1 MPSILADDG
10 VRIHYEEAG
19 SGIPIVF
26 VHEFGGDFRSHE
38 AQLRW
43 FSRRYRCVA
52 FNARGFPP
60 SDVPDALDAYSQERS
75 VADLLNVMDALGISR
90 AHLVGVSMGSF
101 TVLHFALAHPE
112 RTASILIAAWG
123 YGVDPEANAAFR
135 DQVVM
140 GADFIR
146 ANGMPAFAEMYSQ
159 APTRV
164 QLENKD
170 PRGFAEFKTQLA
182 QRSAMGAELTMRGVQ
197 FERDVL
203 DGAFLKSLE
212 ALAIPTLIVTGDED
226 EPSLEPS
233 LKLKRTIRTADL
245 VVLPGTGHTLHLE
258 EPDAFNRHLG
268 EFLHQVEAGRWRAR
282 DPRTMKSSVLGV
294 EEKP

>member
-1 MPSILADDG
+1 MPSIVAEDG

-19 SGIPIVF
+19 SGVPIVF
-26 VHEFGGDFRSHE
+26 VHEFGGDLRSHE

-60 SDVPDALDAYSQERS
+60 SDVPDAPDAYSQERS

-90 AHLVGVSMGSF
+90 AHIVGVSMGSF

-112 RTASILIAAWG
+112 RTASMLIAAWG

-135 DQVVM
+135 EQVVA

-170 PRGFAEFKTQLA
+170 PRGFAEFRTQLA
-182 QRSAMGAELTMRGVQ
+182 RRSALGAELTMRGVQ
-197 FERDVL
+197 LERDVL

-245 VVLPGTGHTLHLE
+245 AVLPGTGHTLHLE